1 MNKKGQLQIQESII
15 VIFLVMIIIIIG
27 MIFFFKVS
35 SKSIDTDSYAYEEF
49 RFHQMI
55 EVVPNMAEFKCS
67 HLGVEEEC
75 LDWLKVRS
83 FTSLGLGED
92 YPVFK
97 DKSII
102 LKKDGVENLI
112 YFDAECLDA
121 RIISSP
127 VSLYDPLLDRYS
139 VAELIV
145 RWCS

>member
-1 MNKKGQLQIQESII
+1 
-15 VIFLVMIIIIIG
+15 
-27 MIFFFKVS
+27 MIFFYKVS
-35 SKSIDTDSYAYEEF
+35 AKSIEADSYDYEEF

-83 FTSLGLGED
+83 FNSLGFGEN
-92 YPVFK
+92 YSVFK
-97 DKSII
+97 DKSVI

-112 YFDAECLDA
+112 YSDADCSDA

-145 RWCS
+145 GWCA